1 MPFYITRLTL
11 LGYISLLFL
20 LVIML
25 TVDATSSALASFPMP
40 IRQDYTNSLK
50 SITTDTKAK
59 AMMHAQYGKLPLY
72 FIQNDGQMNEKVMFY
87 EKGSGHTMFFTERGV
102 YLSLT
107 SGQEQEAT
115 NRKSEDRN
123 QNQDA
128 RRTSVQLVSKGS
140 NGKTEKMAGNFE
152 IQNPNFQ
159 LVKLIPLGAN
169 KHPEI
174 IAEGLQKGKVNYL
187 IGNDP
192 EKWKTNIPTYQDV
205 VYKNIYKNIDMKFY
219 GNNHQL
225 EYDIIVKP
233 GANPSHIKLAYEGI
247 EDLRVTE
254 ERNMEMYLKEGK
266 IIQKKPYI
274 YQEIGGK
281 RVEVEGRFNILE
293 TRGKKQEGRY
303 SSLKKSKSKIQNL
316 SSTQTCPRH
325 REGIGEPKFVFG
337 FHVASY
343 DRRYPL
349 IIDPVLVYS
358 TYLGGSSL
366 DRGYDI
372 AVDTSGN
379 AYITG
384 LTESTDFPTASGY
397 AGSYAGNGDVF
408 VTKIDASGGSLVY
421 STYIGGTGYDYGS
434 SIAVDSSENVYIS
447 GGTGSGDFPNVAA
460 IYENHAGG
468 DYDAFISKIDA
479 SGSNLIY
486 STYLGGSSTD
496 RGNDIAVD
504 TSGNTYIAGY
514 TSSTDFPAAGAIYE
528 SNAGPPSAFVAKMNA
543 SGNSLVYSTYLGG
556 NALDSG
562 SNIDVDNSGNVYITG
577 YTESDDFP
585 MVAPLFGSYAGAG
598 DAFITKINPSG
609 SSLVYSTYLGGS
621 LRDGSHGVIVVDNS
635 GNAYIS
641 GGTESNDFPTA
652 SALYESYAGGSSDAF
667 ITKIDASGSSLVYST
682 YLGGSGYDRV
692 NGLAV
697 DTEGNA
703 YVAGFTNSTDFPA
716 VAALY
721 ENYEGGLSDAFIAKI
736 DNSGSN
742 LVYSTYL
749 GGNDIDDAYG
759 IAIDTTGNAYVT
771 GRTYSEDYSTFNPIY
786 ADYSG
791 GGDVFVAKIAS
802 LEKGKIFGYVVD
814 TKGKPIESAELKLRG
829 LNTKVS
835 KTASSDE
842 DGLFEF
848 TDLEPGTYGITAKK
862 KGYQRSKQTVNLEEG
877 EEEEISVKLKRTRK
891 GVMKYSFAFINFS
904 KDFCLF
910 TVSYNKGK

>member
-11 LGYISLLFL
+11 LGYISLLFS

-25 TVDATSSALASFPMP
+25 TVNATSSALASFPMP
-40 IRQDYTNSLK
+40 IRQDYTNNLK
-50 SITTDTKAK
+50 SITTDTKAN
-59 AMMHAQYGKLPLY
+59 AMMHARYGKLPLY
-72 FIQNDGQMNEKVMFY
+72 FIQNDGQIDEKVRFY

-123 QNQDA
+123 QKQDA
-128 RRTSVQLVSKGS
+128 RRTSVPLVSKGS
-140 NGKTEKMAGNFE
+140 NGKTEKMAGKFE

-205 VYKNIYKNIDMKFY
+205 IYKDIYKNIDMKFY

-303 SSLKKSKSKIQNL
+303 SSLKKPKSKIQKL
-316 SSTQTCPRH
+316 SSTA
-325 REGIGEPKFVFG
+325 IGDPKFVYG

-408 VTKIDASGGSLVY
+408 VTKIDATGSSLVY
-421 STYIGGTGYDYGS
+421 STYLGGTGYDYGT
-434 SIAVDSSENVYIS
+434 SIAVDSSENVYVS
-447 GGTGSGDFPNVAA
+447 GGTVSSDFPTVAA
-460 IYENHAGG
+460 LYENYAGG
-468 DYDAFISKIDA
+468 DYDAFLSKIDA
-479 SGSNLIY
+479 SGSNLIFSTYLGGSDTDRTNDIHLDASDNVYITGYTSSSDFPTASAIYGSNEGSPGAFVTKVNASGKSIDY
-486 STYLGGSSTD
+486 STYLGGSD
-496 RGNDIAVD
+496 
-504 TSGNTYIAGY
+504 
-514 TSSTDFPAAGAIYE
+514 
-528 SNAGPPSAFVAKMNA
+528 
-543 SGNSLVYSTYLGG
+543 
-556 NALDSG
+556 LDSG
-562 SNIDVDNSGNVYITG
+562 TSVDVDNSGNVYITG

-598 DAFITKINPSG
+598 DAFITKINASG
-609 SSLVYSTYLGGS
+609 SGLVYSTYLGGS

-667 ITKIDASGSSLVYST
+667 ITKLDASGSSLVYST
-682 YLGGSGYDRV
+682 YFGGSGFDRV

-697 DTEGNA
+697 DTDGSA
-703 YVAGFTNSTDFPA
+703 YIAGFTNSTDFPV
-716 VAALY
+716 VAAFY
-721 ENYEGGLSDAFIAKI
+721 ENYEGGLSDVFIAKI

-749 GGNDIDDAYG
+749 GGNDIDEAYG

-771 GRTYSEDYSTFNPIY
+771 GRTFSGDYSALNPIY

-791 GGDVFVAKIAS
+791 GGDVFVAKISS

-814 TKGKPIESAELKLRG
+814 TKGKPIESVELKLKG

-835 KTASSDE
+835 KTATSDAE
-842 DGLFEF
+842 GLFEF
-848 TDLEPGTYGITAKK
+848 TDLKADTYVITAKK
-862 KGYQRSKQTVNLEEG
+862 KGYRRSKQTVELEEG
-877 EEEEISVKLKRTRK
+877 EEEEIEIELKRVKK
-891 GVMKYSFAFINFS
+891 GLTKYYISFVNFR
-904 KDFCLF
+904 
-910 TVSYNKGK
+910 

>member
-11 LGYISLLFL
+11 LGYLSLLFS

-25 TVDATSSALASFPMP
+25 TVYATSSALASFPMP
-40 IRQDYTNSLK
+40 IRQDYTNNLK
-50 SITTDTKAK
+50 SITIDTKAK
-59 AMMHAQYGKLPLY
+59 AMMHAHYGKLPMY
-72 FIQNDGQMNEKVMFY
+72 FIQNDGQINEKIRFY
-87 EKGSGHTMFFTERGV
+87 EKGSGHTIFFTERGV
-102 YLSLT
+102 SLSLT
-107 SGQEQEAT
+107 SGQEHEAR
-115 NRKSEDRN
+115 NLKSEDRN
-123 QNQDA
+123 QKQDTS
-128 RRTSVQLVSKGS
+128 RTSVPLVSKGS
-140 NGKTEKMAGNFE
+140 NGKTEKMAGKFE

-205 VYKNIYKNIDMKFY
+205 VYKDIYKNIDMKFY

-233 GANPSHIKLAYEGI
+233 GANPSRIKLAYEGI

-303 SSLKKSKSKIQNL
+303 SSLKNPKSKIQNL

-408 VTKIDASGGSLVY
+408 VTKIDATGSSLVY
-421 STYIGGTGYDYGS
+421 STYLGGTGYDYGT
-434 SIAVDSSENVYIS
+434 SIAVDSSENVYVS
-447 GGTGSGDFPNVAA
+447 GGTGSGDFPTVAA

-468 DYDAFISKIDA
+468 DYDTFISKIDA
-479 SGSNLIY
+479 SGSNLIFSTYLGGSDTDRTNDIHLDASGNVYITGYTSSSDFPTASAIYGSNEGSPGAFVTKVNASGKSIDY
-486 STYLGGSSTD
+486 STYLGGSD
-496 RGNDIAVD
+496 
-504 TSGNTYIAGY
+504 
-514 TSSTDFPAAGAIYE
+514 
-528 SNAGPPSAFVAKMNA
+528 
-543 SGNSLVYSTYLGG
+543 
-556 NALDSG
+556 LDSG
-562 SNIDVDNSGNVYITG
+562 TSVDVDNSGNVYITG

-585 MVAPLFGSYAGAG
+585 MVAPISGSYAGGG

-667 ITKIDASGSSLVYST
+667 ITKIDASGISLVYST
-682 YLGGSGYDRV
+682 YLGGSDYDRI

-697 DTEGNA
+697 DTDGNA
-703 YVAGFTNSTDFPA
+703 YVAGFTNSADFPV

-749 GGNDIDDAYG
+749 GGNDIDEAYG
-759 IAIDTTGNAYVT
+759 IAIDTSGNAYVT

-814 TKGKPIESAELKLRG
+814 TKGKPIESAELKLKG
-829 LNTKVS
+829 LSSKVS
-835 KTASSDE
+835 KSTTSDE
-842 DGLFEF
+842 DGFFEF
-848 TDLEPGTYGITAKK
+848 TDLKVDTYVITAKK
-862 KGYQRSKQTVNLEEG
+862 KGYRRSKQTVELEEG
-877 EEEEISVKLKRTRK
+877 EEEEIEIELKRVRK
-891 GVMKYSFAFINFS
+891 GLTKYDNSFINFS

-910 TVSYNKGK
+910 TVPYNKGK